1 MTLSRDDKVELG
13 KLLPD
18 VRRRNFLVGIAA
30 AAAAGVVGLPVRGQA
45 QAGNGRLRVAS
56 LANPSS
62 LDPATGGAGSDHVS
76 LYNFYDTLIDWE
88 PDTLSPKPGL
98 ARSFTFSDPR
108 TLVLD
113 LQEGVT
119 FHDGTP
125 MDAEAVKFNLDRNR
139 SEQISNIRGD
149 LASVENIEVTGP
161 LQVTLRLGQPD
172 AALPLILSDRAGMMV
187 SPTAVKGAAD
197 GRIDRAPVGAG
208 PWKIVSWTDGERIVA
223 EAYEGYWQAKLPGA
237 RQIELVI
244 IPEAST
250 RLRAVQSGQVDI
262 AYQISERQLPMVKRN
277 ASLGLESSPTLYN
290 YVLYL
295 NRARGPLQD
304 VRVRQAMNLAI
315 DREAYVYATQAGVGE
330 AARMNLPKSHW
341 AYSAEAEEFTAHDPD
356 RARALMAEAGYANG
370 FELDFRGFPDQ
381 AHVQRQE
388 VVLNQLAKIGVRGR
402 FTNAP
407 IAEASG
413 RFFGEE
419 KLGDVHLSA
428 WTGRPDPTLTYAL
441 LYSETSYYNAGRVAP
456 PAGFDEAIAASR
468 ASSDQAER
476 ARALATVQRLSMQ
489 EALSIPLSFRSQ
501 VDAIAKNVRDHQPN
515 LLGKPKF
522 RQVTFSG

>member
-1 MTLSRDDKVELG
+1 MTLSRDDKIELAR
-13 KLLPD
+13 LLPD
-18 VRRRNFLVGIAA
+18 MRRRMFLIGIAA
-30 AAAAGVVGLPVRGQA
+30 AATVGVTGLPARGNA
-45 QAGNGRLRVAS
+45 QAASGRLRVAS

-76 LYNFYDTLIDWE
+76 LYNFYDTLVDLD
-88 PDTLSPKPGL
+88 PDTLSAKPGL
-98 ARSFTFSDPR
+98 ARSFVFSDPA

-125 MDAEAVKFNLDRNR
+125 LDAEAVKFNLDRNR
-139 SEQISNIRGD
+139 SAQVSNIRGD
-149 LASVENIEVTGP
+149 LASVESVEASGP
-161 LQVTLRLGQPD
+161 LQVTLRLKQPD

-187 SPTAVKGAAD
+187 SPTALKAAAD
-197 GRIDRAPVGAG
+197 GRVDRAPVGAG
-208 PWKIVSWTDGERIVA
+208 PWKFVSWTDGERIVA
-223 EAYEGYWQAKLPGA
+223 EAHAGYWQENLPGV
-237 RQIELVI
+237 RQLELTI

-262 AYQISERQLPMVKRN
+262 AYQISERQLPMVERN
-277 ASLGLESSPTLYN
+277 PNLVLKSSPTLYN
-290 YVLYL
+290 YLLYL
-295 NRARGPLQD
+295 NCSRGPLKD
-304 VRVRQAMNLAI
+304 VRVRQAMNLAV
-315 DREAYVYATQAGVGE
+315 DREAYVFATQAGVGE
-330 AARMNLPKSHW
+330 VARMNLPKSHW
-341 AYSAEAEEFTAHDPD
+341 AYSADAEEFTVHDPD
-356 RARALMAEAGYANG
+356 RARALMAEAGFANG
-370 FELDFRGFPDQ
+370 IELDFRGFPDQ

-388 VVLNQLAKIGVRGR
+388 VVLSQLAKIGVRGR

-441 LYSETSYYNAGRVAP
+441 LYSKDSYFNSGRVPP

-468 ASSDQAER
+468 SSSDQAER
-476 ARALATVQRLSMQ
+476 AKALATVQRLAM
-489 EALSIPLSFRSQ
+489 EAAMTIPLSFRSE
-501 VDAIAKNVRDHQPN
+501 VDAVARNVRDHQAN

-522 RQVTFSG
+522 RQVTFAG

>member
-1 MTLSRDDKVELG
+1 MTLSKDDKIAFA

-18 VRRRNFLVGIAA
+18 VRRRAFLIGLGA
-30 AAAAGVVGLPVRGQA
+30 AAAAGVMGLPGGGHA
-45 QAGNGRLRVAS
+45 QAANGRLRVAS

-76 LYNFYDTLIDWE
+76 LYNFYDTLVDWD
-88 PDTLSPKPGL
+88 PDTLSAKPGL
-98 ARSFTFSDPR
+98 ARSFVFSDPV
-108 TLVLD
+108 TLVLE

-125 MDAEAVKFNLDRNR
+125 LDAEAVKFNLDRNR
-139 SEQISNIRGD
+139 SAQVSNIRGD
-149 LASVENIEVTGP
+149 LASVESVDVSGP
-161 LQVTLRLGQPD
+161 LQVTLRLKEPD

-187 SPTAVKGAAD
+187 SPTALGKSAD

-208 PWKIVSWTDGERIVA
+208 PWKLVSWTDGERIVA
-223 EAYEGYWQAKLPGA
+223 EAHEGYWRENLPGA
-237 RQIELVI
+237 RQLELVI

-262 AYQISERQLPMVKRN
+262 AYQISERQLPMVERN
-277 ASLGLESSPTLYN
+277 PNLTLANSPTLYN
-290 YVLYL
+290 YLLYL
-295 NRARGPLQD
+295 NASRGPLKD
-304 VRVRQAMNLAI
+304 VRVRQAINLAI
-315 DREAYVYATQAGVGE
+315 DRDAYVFATQAGVGE

-341 AYSAEAEEFTAHDPD
+341 AYSADAEEFTAHNLE
-356 RARALMAEAGYANG
+356 RARALMAEAGFPDG
-370 FELDFRGFPDQ
+370 IELDFRGFPDQ

-388 VVLNQLAKIGVRGR
+388 VVLSQLAKIGVRGR

-428 WTGRPDPTLTYAL
+428 WTGRPDPSLTYAL
-441 LYSETSYYNAGRVAP
+441 LYSEGSYYNAGRVAP
-456 PAGFDEAIAASR
+456 PEGFAEAIAASR
-468 ASSDQAER
+468 SSSDQAER
-476 ARALATVQRLSMQ
+476 AKALATVQRLAMESAMT
-489 EALSIPLSFRSQ
+489 IPLSFRSE
-501 VDAIAKNVRDHQPN
+501 VDAVAKNVHDHQAN

-522 RQVTFSG
+522 RQVTFAK